1 MPQEN
6 AVHGSGRSCR
16 VPQQQGLYHPQY
28 EHDACGMGL
37 VASIR
42 GEKSHD
48 IIRKGLEVLINLT
61 HRGAAG
67 CDPETGD
74 GAGILIQIPHAFF
87 ARECGELGM
96 QLPGPGE
103 YGVANQRRAMRVRYC
118 LYDKEPSNELLLEQ
132 RQRSIEEPLPSAP
145 ASECIPG
152 ASGWTTT
159 TLVEHVTNRAGGQK
173 RPLFTYSASEAPQV
187 VSVEINLYLEVA
199 PGQHPGETELMS
211 GVSLRN
217 ANRKPVAKLKANFF
231 AGKNEQVV
239 LNASE
244 SEDPDG
250 LALTYKWWEN
260 GTQLSS
266 TSQIFTVKLCNGECE
281 HKLTFHFKLEVVN
294 PGGLTEHAEETVET

>member
-1 MPQEN
+1 MSARHE
-6 AVHGSGRSCR
+6 HGFTIIE
-16 VPQQQGLYHPQY
+16 L
-28 EHDACGMGL
+28 L
-37 VASIR
+37 VTMAMALVVFGATLSV
-42 GEKSHD
+42 
-48 IIRKGLEVLINLT
+48 LEVFQRHNVYAQRRNENQDNARNAMDRIARSLRDVIAPGSEFA
-61 HRGAAG
+61 GAL
-67 CDPETGD
+67 ETAEEYATMFQTVD
-74 GAGILIQIPHAFF
+74 TS
-87 ARECGELGM
+87 
-96 QLPGPGE
+96 PGE

-132 RQRSIEEPLPSAP
+132 TQRSREKALPSAP
-145 ASECIPG
+145 ASACIPG
-152 ASGWTTT
+152 AAGWTTT

-187 VSVEINLYLEVA
+187 VSVEINLYLELA

-217 ANRKPVAKLKANFF
+217 ANRKPVAKFKANFF
-231 AGKNEQVV
+231 AGKNEHEQVV

-266 TSQIFTVKLCNGECE
+266 TSQIFTVKLCSGECE

>member
-1 MPQEN
+1 VTSPRHE
-6 AVHGSGRSCR
+6 HGFTI
-16 VPQQQGLYHPQY
+16 VEL
-28 EHDACGMGL
+28 L
-37 VASIR
+37 VTMAMALVVFGATLSV
-42 GEKSHD
+42 
-48 IIRKGLEVLINLT
+48 LEVFQRHNVYAQRRNENQDNARNAMDRIARSLRDVIAPASEFA
-61 HRGAAG
+61 GALETAG
-67 CDPETGD
+67 EYSTMFQTVDTS
-74 GAGILIQIPHAFF
+74 
-87 ARECGELGM
+87 
-96 QLPGPGE
+96 PGE
-103 YGVANQRRAMRVRYC
+103 YGANKRHAMRVRYC

-187 VSVEINLYLEVA
+187 VSVEINLYLELA

-217 ANRKPVAKLKANFF
+217 ANRKPVAKFKANFF

-266 TSQIFTVKLCNGECE
+266 TSQIFTVELCNGECE

-294 PGGLTEHAEETVET
+294 PGCLTEHAEETVET

>member
-1 MPQEN
+1 M
-6 AVHGSGRSCR
+6 AM
-16 VPQQQGLYHPQY
+16 
-28 EHDACGMGL
+28 AL
-37 VASIR
+37 VVFGATLSV
-42 GEKSHD
+42 
-48 IIRKGLEVLINLT
+48 LEVFQRHNVYAQRRNENQDNARNAMDRIARSLRDVIAPASEFA
-61 HRGAAG
+61 GALETAG
-67 CDPETGD
+67 EYSTMFQTVDTS
-74 GAGILIQIPHAFF
+74 
-87 ARECGELGM
+87 
-96 QLPGPGE
+96 PGE
-103 YGVANQRRAMRVRYC
+103 YGANKRHAMRVRYC

-145 ASECIPG
+145 ASVCIPE

-187 VSVEINLYLEVA
+187 VSVEINLYLELA

-217 ANRKPVAKLKANFF
+217 ANRKPVAKFKANFF

>member
-1 MPQEN
+1 VTSARHE
-6 AVHGSGRSCR
+6 HGFTI
-16 VPQQQGLYHPQY
+16 VEL
-28 EHDACGMGL
+28 L
-37 VASIR
+37 VTMAMALVVFGATLSV
-42 GEKSHD
+42 
-48 IIRKGLEVLINLT
+48 LEVFQRHNVYAQRRNENQDNARNAMDRIARSLRDVIAPGT
-61 HRGAAG
+61 EFAGALETAG
-67 CDPETGD
+67 EYSTMFQTVDTS
-74 GAGILIQIPHAFF
+74 
-87 ARECGELGM
+87 
-96 QLPGPGE
+96 PGE
-103 YGVANQRRAMRVRYC
+103 YGANKRHAMRVRYC
-118 LYDKEPSNELLLEQ
+118 LYDKEPGNELLLEQ

-145 ASECIPG
+145 ASACIPG

-187 VSVEINLYLEVA
+187 VSVEINLYLELA

-217 ANRKPVAKLKANFF
+217 ANRKPVAKFKANFF

-281 HKLTFHFKLEVVN
+281 HKLSFHFKLEVVN

>member
-1 MPQEN
+1 MTSPRHE
-6 AVHGSGRSCR
+6 HGFTI
-16 VPQQQGLYHPQY
+16 VEL
-28 EHDACGMGL
+28 L
-37 VASIR
+37 VTMAMALVVFGATLSV
-42 GEKSHD
+42 
-48 IIRKGLEVLINLT
+48 LEVFQRHNVYAQRRNENQDNARNAMDRIARSLRDVIAPASEFA
-61 HRGAAG
+61 GALETAG
-67 CDPETGD
+67 EYSTMFQTVDTS
-74 GAGILIQIPHAFF
+74 
-87 ARECGELGM
+87 
-96 QLPGPGE
+96 PGE
-103 YGVANQRRAMRVRYC
+103 YGANKKHAMRVRYC

-187 VSVEINLYLEVA
+187 VSVEINLYLELA

-217 ANRKPVAKLKANFF
+217 ANRKPVAKFKANFF

>member
-1 MPQEN
+1 M
-6 AVHGSGRSCR
+6 AM
-16 VPQQQGLYHPQY
+16 
-28 EHDACGMGL
+28 AL
-37 VASIR
+37 VVFGATLSV
-42 GEKSHD
+42 
-48 IIRKGLEVLINLT
+48 LEVFQRHNVYAQRRNENQDNARNAMDRIARSLRDVIAPASEFA
-61 HRGAAG
+61 GALETAG
-67 CDPETGD
+67 EYSTMFQTVDTS
-74 GAGILIQIPHAFF
+74 
-87 ARECGELGM
+87 
-96 QLPGPGE
+96 PGE
-103 YGVANQRRAMRVRYC
+103 YGANKKHAMRVRYC

-187 VSVEINLYLEVA
+187 VSVEINLYLELA

-217 ANRKPVAKLKANFF
+217 ANRKPVAKFKANFF

>member
-1 MPQEN
+1 MTSPRHE
-6 AVHGSGRSCR
+6 HGFTI
-16 VPQQQGLYHPQY
+16 VEL
-28 EHDACGMGL
+28 L
-37 VASIR
+37 VTMAMALVVFGATLSV
-42 GEKSHD
+42 
-48 IIRKGLEVLINLT
+48 LEVFQRHNVYAQRRNENQDNARNAMDRIARSLRDVIAPASEFA
-61 HRGAAG
+61 GALETAG
-67 CDPETGD
+67 EYSTMFQTVDTS
-74 GAGILIQIPHAFF
+74 
-87 ARECGELGM
+87 
-96 QLPGPGE
+96 PGE
-103 YGVANQRRAMRVRYC
+103 YGANKRHAMRVRYC

-145 ASECIPG
+145 ASACTPE

-187 VSVEINLYLEVA
+187 VSVEINLYLELA

-217 ANRKPVAKLKANFF
+217 ANRKPVAKFKANFF

-260 GTQLSS
+260 GTPLSS

>member
-1 MPQEN
+1 VTSARHE
-6 AVHGSGRSCR
+6 HGFTI
-16 VPQQQGLYHPQY
+16 VEL
-28 EHDACGMGL
+28 L
-37 VASIR
+37 VTMAMALVVFGATLSV
-42 GEKSHD
+42 
-48 IIRKGLEVLINLT
+48 LEVFQRHNVYAQRRNENQDNARNAMDRIARSLRDVIAPAT
-61 HRGAAG
+61 EFAGAL
-67 CDPETGD
+67 ET
-74 GAGILIQIPHAFF
+74 A
-87 ARECGELGM
+87 
-96 QLPGPGE
+96 GE
-103 YGVANQRRAMRVRYC
+103 YETMFQTVDTSSGEFGANKRHAMRVRYC

-132 RQRSIEEPLPSAP
+132 TQRSREEPLPSAP
-145 ASECIPG
+145 ASACVPE

-159 TLVEHVTNRAGGQK
+159 TLVEHVSNRAGGQK

-187 VSVEINLYLEVA
+187 VSVEINLYLELA

-217 ANRKPVAKLKANFF
+217 ANRKPVAKFKANFF

-250 LALTYKWWEN
+250 LALTYRWWEN

>member
-1 MPQEN
+1 MTSPRHE
-6 AVHGSGRSCR
+6 HGFTI
-16 VPQQQGLYHPQY
+16 VEL
-28 EHDACGMGL
+28 L
-37 VASIR
+37 VTMAMALVVFGATLSV
-42 GEKSHD
+42 
-48 IIRKGLEVLINLT
+48 LEVFQRHNVYAQRRNENQDNARNAMDRIARSLRDVIAPASEFA
-61 HRGAAG
+61 GALETAG
-67 CDPETGD
+67 EYSTMFQTVDTS
-74 GAGILIQIPHAFF
+74 
-87 ARECGELGM
+87 
-96 QLPGPGE
+96 PGE
-103 YGVANQRRAMRVRYC
+103 YGANKKHAMRVRYC

-187 VSVEINLYLEVA
+187 VSVEINLYLELA

-217 ANRKPVAKLKANFF
+217 ANRKPVAKFKANFF

-260 GTQLSS
+260 GTPLSS

>member
-1 MPQEN
+1 VTS
-6 AVHGSGRSCR
+6 ARHDHGFTI
-16 VPQQQGLYHPQY
+16 VEL
-28 EHDACGMGL
+28 L
-37 VASIR
+37 VTMAMALVVFGATLSV
-42 GEKSHD
+42 
-48 IIRKGLEVLINLT
+48 LELFQRHNVY
-61 HRGAAG
+61 A
-67 CDPETGD
+67 
-74 GAGILIQIPHAFF
+74 
-87 ARECGELGM
+87 
-96 QLPGPGE
+96 
-103 YGVANQRRAMRVRYC
+103 QRRNENQDNARNAMDRIARSLRDVIAPGSEFAGALETAEEYSTMFQTVDTSAGEFGATNKTHAMRVRYC
-118 LYDKEPSNELLLEQ
+118 LYDKEPGNELLLEQ
-132 RQRSIEEPLPSAP
+132 TQRSKEKALASAP
-145 ASECIPG
+145 ASACMPG

-187 VSVEINLYLEVA
+187 VSVEINLYLELA
-199 PGQHPGETELMS
+199 PGQRPGETELMS

-217 ANRKPVAKLKANFF
+217 ANRKPVAKFKANFF
-231 AGKNEQVV
+231 AGKNEHEQVV

-260 GTQLSS
+260 GAQLSS

>member
-1 MPQEN
+1 MTSPRHE
-6 AVHGSGRSCR
+6 HGFTI
-16 VPQQQGLYHPQY
+16 VEL
-28 EHDACGMGL
+28 L
-37 VASIR
+37 VTMAMALVVFGATLSV
-42 GEKSHD
+42 
-48 IIRKGLEVLINLT
+48 LEVFQRHNVYAQRRNENQDNARNAMDRIARSLRDVIAPASEFA
-61 HRGAAG
+61 GALETAG
-67 CDPETGD
+67 EYSTMFQTVDTS
-74 GAGILIQIPHAFF
+74 
-87 ARECGELGM
+87 
-96 QLPGPGE
+96 PGE
-103 YGVANQRRAMRVRYC
+103 YGANKRHAMRVRYC

-187 VSVEINLYLEVA
+187 VSVEINLYLELA

-217 ANRKPVAKLKANFF
+217 ANRKPVAKFKANFF

-260 GTQLSS
+260 GTPLSS

>member
-1 MPQEN
+1 MTSPRHE
-6 AVHGSGRSCR
+6 HGFTI
-16 VPQQQGLYHPQY
+16 VEL
-28 EHDACGMGL
+28 L
-37 VASIR
+37 VTMAMALVVFGATLSV
-42 GEKSHD
+42 
-48 IIRKGLEVLINLT
+48 LEVFQRHNVYAQRRNENQDNARNAMDRIARSLRDVIAPASEFA
-61 HRGAAG
+61 GALETAG
-67 CDPETGD
+67 EYSTMFQTVDTS
-74 GAGILIQIPHAFF
+74 
-87 ARECGELGM
+87 
-96 QLPGPGE
+96 PGE
-103 YGVANQRRAMRVRYC
+103 YGANKKHAMRVRYC

-187 VSVEINLYLEVA
+187 VSVEINLYLELA

-217 ANRKPVAKLKANFF
+217 ANRKPVARLKANFF

-260 GTQLSS
+260 GSQLSS

>member
-1 MPQEN
+1 M
-6 AVHGSGRSCR
+6 AM
-16 VPQQQGLYHPQY
+16 
-28 EHDACGMGL
+28 AL
-37 VASIR
+37 VVFGATLSV
-42 GEKSHD
+42 
-48 IIRKGLEVLINLT
+48 LEVFQRHNVYAQRRNENQDNARNAMDRIARSLRDVIAPASEFA
-61 HRGAAG
+61 GALETAG
-67 CDPETGD
+67 EYSTMFQTVDTS
-74 GAGILIQIPHAFF
+74 
-87 ARECGELGM
+87 
-96 QLPGPGE
+96 PGE
-103 YGVANQRRAMRVRYC
+103 YGANKKHAMRVRYC

-187 VSVEINLYLEVA
+187 VSVEINLYLELA

-217 ANRKPVAKLKANFF
+217 ANRKPVAKFKANFF

-266 TSQIFTVKLCNGECE
+266 TSQIFTVDLCNGECE

>member
-1 MPQEN
+1 VIAP
-6 AVHGSGRSCR
+6 GSEFAG
-16 VPQQQGLYHPQY
+16 
-28 EHDACGMGL
+28 A
-37 VASIR
+37 
-42 GEKSHD
+42 
-48 IIRKGLEVLINLT
+48 LET
-61 HRGAAG
+61 A
-67 CDPETGD
+67 
-74 GAGILIQIPHAFF
+74 
-87 ARECGELGM
+87 
-96 QLPGPGE
+96 GE
-103 YGVANQRRAMRVRYC
+103 YSTMFQTVDTSGGEFGANKRHAMRVRYC
-118 LYDKEPSNELLLEQ
+118 LYDKEPGNELLLEQ
-132 RQRSIEEPLPSAP
+132 TQRSKEEPLPSAP
-145 ASECIPG
+145 ASACIPG
-152 ASGWTTT
+152 ASGWATT

-187 VSVEINLYLEVA
+187 VSVEINLYLELA

-217 ANRKPVAKLKANFF
+217 ANRKPVAKFKANFF

>member
-1 MPQEN
+1 VFQRHNVYAQRRNEN
-6 AVHGSGRSCR
+6 QDNARNAMDRIARSLR
-16 VPQQQGLYHPQY
+16 DVIAP
-28 EHDACGMGL
+28 
-37 VASIR
+37 ASEFAGALETA
-42 GEKSHD
+42 GEYSTMFQTVD
-48 IIRKGLEVLINLT
+48 T
-61 HRGAAG
+61 S
-67 CDPETGD
+67 
-74 GAGILIQIPHAFF
+74 
-87 ARECGELGM
+87 
-96 QLPGPGE
+96 PGE
-103 YGVANQRRAMRVRYC
+103 YGANKRHAMRVRYC

-145 ASECIPG
+145 SSECIPG

-173 RPLFTYSASEAPQV
+173 RPLFTYSASEAPEV
-187 VSVEINLYLEVA
+187 VSVDINLYLELA
-199 PGQHPGETELMS
+199 PAQHPGETELMS

-217 ANRKPVAKLKANFF
+217 ANRKPVAKFKANFF

-250 LALTYKWWEN
+250 LALTYKWSEN